1 VECAIRLPH
10 EYVDETEGV
19 LNEMSVEI
27 MLSGVDVDC
36 AGSGLEAA
44 SSDRAQATSKA
55 GKVGG

>member
-19 LNEMSVEI
+19 LDDKSVEI
-27 MLSGVDVDC
+27 MLSGVDVDR
-36 AGSGLEAA
+36 AASGLEAA

-55 GKVGG
+55 GKIGG